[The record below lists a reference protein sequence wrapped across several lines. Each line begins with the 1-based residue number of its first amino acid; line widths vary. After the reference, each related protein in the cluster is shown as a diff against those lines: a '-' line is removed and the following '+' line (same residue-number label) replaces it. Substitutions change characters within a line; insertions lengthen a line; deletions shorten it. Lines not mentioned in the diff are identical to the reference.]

1 MWLHKF
7 HFLGYL
13 LITCYSDVL
22 ITTPFPYVAQV
33 GLTISLGVEEEEE
46 EEQEGVGLLGVELMP
61 SLVS

>member
-1 MWLHKF
+1 M
-7 HFLGYL
+7 
-13 LITCYSDVL
+13 ITCYSDVL

-33 GLTISLGVEEEEE
+33 GLTISLGVKEEEE